1 MAYSVFV
8 SHCMVEEDK
17 PIVSALLD
25 RLRNRGIEP
34 YLAERDPQPGRSL
47 SSKVLERI
55 RRSDLVTVFWTRH
68 GSSSEWVNQEVGAA
82 KAEGKIVVP
91 LVERGVKV
99 KGLLVGIEHVEFDR
113 NNPDSA
119 LESLE
124 EFLAQKREA
133 KEEAER
139 EAQFWRDVGTVAI
152 VTSVVVALVV
162 VLILAA
168 KK

>member
-1 MAYSVFV
+1 M
-8 SHCMVEEDK
+8 
-17 PIVSALLD
+17 PIVGALLD
-25 RLRNRGIEP
+25 RLRSRGIEP

-55 RRSDLVTVFWTRH
+55 RHSDLVTVFWTRR
-68 GSSSEWVNQEVGAA
+68 GSSSEWVNQEIGAA
-82 KAEGKIVVP
+82 KAEGKVVVP
-91 LVERGVKV
+91 LVEKGVRV
-99 KGLLVGIEHVEFDR
+99 KGLLEGIERVEFDR
-113 NNPDSA
+113 SDPDSA

-139 EAQFWRDVGTVAI
+139 EAQFWRDVETVAM
-152 VTSVVVALVV
+152 VTIVVVALVL
-162 VLILAA
+162 VLLLAA